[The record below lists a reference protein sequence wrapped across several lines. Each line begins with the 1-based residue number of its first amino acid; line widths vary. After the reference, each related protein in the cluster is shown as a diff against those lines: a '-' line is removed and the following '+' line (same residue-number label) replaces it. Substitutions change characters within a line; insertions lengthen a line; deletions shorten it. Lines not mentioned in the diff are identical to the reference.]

1 MKFAL
6 SVPDWVPRWRSFFPI
21 VDVLGRYKRRDLS
34 HDLFA
39 GLVVSVITV
48 PQAIAYAFLAGLPPQ
63 AGLYASVVPPLLYAV
78 LGSSPSLA
86 VGPVAV
92 IAIMVAEAVRAHA
105 AAFSDAYLG
114 VTAVIC
120 LQSAITL
127 WLLRL
132 TQMGGIVNL
141 LSHPVISGF
150 INAAA
155 IMIILSQLTALTGIP
170 SVDGSP
176 FTQARHLVADFS
188 AVNPVVLAIGCT
200 SIVVLWLVQRYGFF
214 LVLPFLRRV
223 GRNHPIT
230 RTGPML
236 VAIAAIAAVAAF
248 GLDQRYAV
256 ATVGPIDGGLP
267 ALAWPPFDL
276 ALWLDLMPASAM
288 IALVAYVQSFSIG
301 TQLAQRKRKRLNP
314 NQELIA
320 LGAADFGAAFTGG
333 MPVAGS
339 LSRSTGG
346 GRTPLTGVF
355 CALFVL
361 VTVLWLTPYFAALP
375 HAALAAII
383 IMSVSDFIDF
393 SPVYR
398 YWKFY
403 RHDSITHI
411 VSLLGVLLFG
421 VERGLLIGIL
431 VAVALFVRRSSRPH
445 IAIVGRV
452 GDSAHFRSE
461 LRYQV
466 ATHPHVMAVR
476 IDENLYFANAS
487 LVETRLLRLVSRN
500 PKIRHLLLVC
510 SSINFIDT
518 SGLEMLERI
527 DRALIRSDVK
537 LHLSEVKGPVMDQL
551 NASDLPRELSGQIFF
566 TTDEAMRELETVA

>member
-1 MKFAL
+1 M
-6 SVPDWVPRWRSFFPI
+6 
-21 VDVLGRYKRRDLS
+21 
-34 HDLFA
+34 
-39 GLVVSVITV
+39 VV
-48 PQAIAYAFLAGLPPQ
+48 
-63 AGLYASVVPPLLYAV
+63 
-78 LGSSPSLA
+78 
-86 VGPVAV
+86 
-92 IAIMVAEAVRAHA
+92 
-105 AAFSDAYLG
+105 
-114 VTAVIC
+114 
-120 LQSAITL
+120 
-127 WLLRL
+127 
-132 TQMGGIVNL
+132 
-141 LSHPVISGF
+141 
-150 INAAA
+150 
-155 IMIILSQLTALTGIP
+155 
-170 SVDGSP
+170 
-176 FTQARHLVADFS
+176 
-188 AVNPVVLAIGCT
+188 
-200 SIVVLWLVQRYGFF
+200 
-214 LVLPFLRRV
+214 
-223 GRNHPIT
+223 
-230 RTGPML
+230 
-236 VAIAAIAAVAAF
+236 F
-248 GLDQRYAV
+248 GLDHRYGV

-267 ALAWPPFDL
+267 EFAWPPFDL

-301 TQLAQRKRKRLNP
+301 TQLAQRKRQRLNP

-398 YWKFY
+398 YWTFY

-411 VSLLGVLLFG
+411 VSLLGG
-421 VERGLLIGIL
+421 
-431 VAVALFVRRSSRPH
+431 VAVRRRARAADRHSRCGRAVRAPFEPPEHRDRRPGRRLGALPQR
-445 IAIVGRV
+445 A
-452 GDSAHFRSE
+452 
-461 LRYQV
+461 RYRV

-510 SSINFIDT
+510 TSINFIDT
-518 SGLEMLERI
+518 SGLEMLERV
-527 DRALIRSDVK
+527 DRELIRSDVK

-551 NASDLPRELSGQIFF
+551 NASDLPRELSGRIFF
-566 TTDEAMRELETVA
+566 TTDEAMRELEKLA

>member
-1 MKFAL
+1 MKFAF
-6 SVPDWVPRWRSFFPI
+6 SVPDWVPPWRNFFPLI
-21 VDVLGRYKRRDLS
+21 EVLGNYKRRDLS

-63 AGLYASVVPPLLYAV
+63 AGLYASVVPPLLYAL
-78 LGSSPSLA
+78 LGSSPGLA

-105 AAFSDAYLG
+105 PAFSDAYLG

-132 TQMGGIVNL
+132 TNMGGVVNL

-155 IMIILSQLTALTGIP
+155 ILIILSQLTAFTGIP
-170 SVDGSP
+170 VSDGSP
-176 FTQARHLVADFS
+176 FAQARHLVTDVS
-188 AVNPVVLAIGCT
+188 ALNPVTLAIGCA
-200 SIVVLWLVQRYGFF
+200 SVALLWLMQRFGYY

-230 RTGPML
+230 RFGPML
-236 VAIAAIAAVAAF
+236 VAIFGIGAVILF
-248 GLDQRYAV
+248 GLDQRFTV
-256 ATVGPIDGGLP
+256 ATVGPIGGGLP
-267 ALAWPPFDL
+267 TLSLPPFDF
-276 ALWLDLMPASAM
+276 AQWIDLMPASAM

-301 TQLAQRKRKRLNP
+301 TQLAQRKRQRLNP

-320 LGAADFGAAFTGG
+320 LGAAEFGAAFTGG

-346 GRTPLTGVF
+346 GRTALTGVF

-361 VTVLWLTPYFAALP
+361 VTVLWLTPFAARLP
-375 HAALAAII
+375 LSALAAII

-393 SPVYR
+393 SPIYR

-411 VSLLGVLLFG
+411 VALLGVLLFG
-421 VERGLLIGIL
+421 VERGLLIGII

-452 GDSAHFRSE
+452 GETAHFRSE
-461 LRYQV
+461 LRHQV

-476 IDENLYFANAS
+476 IDENLYFANAN

-500 PKIRHLLLVC
+500 AKIRHVLLVC
-510 SSINFIDT
+510 SAINFIDT
-518 SGLEMLERI
+518 SGLAMLERL
-527 DRALIRSDVK
+527 DRELTRHDVQ

-551 NASDLPRELSGQIFF
+551 NAADLPRELSGRIFF
-566 TTDEAMRELETVA
+566 TTDEAMRELGATA

>member
-1 MKFAL
+1 MKFAF
-6 SVPDWVPRWRSFFPI
+6 SVPDWMSQWRNFFPLI
-21 VDVLGRYKRRDLS
+21 SVLGNYKRRDLS

-39 GLVVSVITV
+39 GLVISVITV

-78 LGSSPSLA
+78 LGSSPGLA

-92 IAIMVAEAVRAHA
+92 IAIMVAEAARAHA
-105 AAFSDAYLG
+105 PAFSDAYLG

-132 TQMGGIVNL
+132 TNMGGVVNL

-155 IMIILSQLTALTGIP
+155 IMIILSQLTAFTGIP
-170 SVDGSP
+170 AIEGSP
-176 FTQARHLVADFS
+176 FAQALHLVSDLS
-188 AVNPVVLAIGCT
+188 ALNPVTLAVGCA
-200 SIVVLWLVQRYGFF
+200 SIALLWLMQRFGFY

-230 RTGPML
+230 RFGPML
-236 VAIAAIAAVAAF
+236 VAVGAIGAVVAF
-248 GLDQRYAV
+248 GLDEHYAV
-256 ATVGPIDGGLP
+256 ATVGPIAGGLP
-267 ALAWPPFDL
+267 RLSWPPFDV
-276 ALWLDLMPASAM
+276 ALWIDLMPASAM

-301 TQLAQRKRKRLNP
+301 TQLAQRKRQRLNP

-339 LSRSTGG
+339 LSRSTGR

-361 VTVLWLTPYFAALP
+361 VTLLWLTRFAAPLP

-411 VSLLGVLLFG
+411 VALLGVLLFG

-431 VAVALFVRRSSRPH
+431 VAVALLVRRSSRPH

-452 GDSAHFRSE
+452 GDSAHFRNE

-476 IDENLYFANAS
+476 IDENLYFANAN

-510 SSINFIDT
+510 SAINFIDT
-518 SGLEMLERI
+518 SGLEMLERVG
-527 DRALIRSDVK
+527 RELIRRDVQ
-537 LHLSEVKGPVMDQL
+537 LNLSEVKGPVMDQL
-551 NASDLPRELSGQIFF
+551 NASDLPRELSGRIFF
-566 TTDEAMRELETVA
+566 TTDEAMRELGKTG

>member
-1 MKFAL
+1 MKFAF
-6 SVPDWVPRWRSFFPI
+6 SVPEWVAHWRSYFPI
-21 VDVLGRYKRRDLS
+21 IDVLGRYKRRDLS

-105 AAFSDAYLG
+105 PAFSDAYLG
-114 VTAVIC
+114 VTTVIC
-120 LQSAITL
+120 LQSAIAL
-127 WLLRL
+127 WLLRI
-132 TQMGGIVNL
+132 TSMGGIVNL

-170 SVDGSP
+170 AIDGSP
-176 FTQARHLVADFS
+176 FAQARHLVSDMMAL
-188 AVNPVVLAIGCT
+188 NPVALAIGAA
-200 SIVVLWLVQRYGFF
+200 SFLLLWLVQRFGFY

-223 GRNHPIT
+223 GRNHPVT
-230 RTGPML
+230 RIGPML
-236 VAIAAIAAVAAF
+236 VAIVAIGAVVAF
-248 GLDQRYAV
+248 GLDTRFAV
-256 ATVGPIDGGLP
+256 ATIGPIPAGLP
-267 ALAWPPFDL
+267 PLTLPPFDFV
-276 ALWLDLMPASAM
+276 LWIDVMPASAM

-301 TQLAQRKRKRLNP
+301 TQLAQRKRQRINP

-320 LGAADFGAAFTGG
+320 LGAADFAAAFTGG

-361 VTVLWLTPYFAALP
+361 VTVVWLTPLFAALP

-393 SPVYR
+393 SPIYR

-411 VSLLGVLLFG
+411 AALLGVLLFG

-431 VAVALFVRRSSRPH
+431 VAIALFVRRSSRPH
-445 IAIVGRV
+445 IAIVGRI

-476 IDENLYFANAS
+476 IDENLYFANAN
-487 LVETRLLRLVSRN
+487 LVETRLLRLVARN

-510 SSINFIDT
+510 SAINFIDT

-527 DRALIRSDVK
+527 DSELIRRDVQ

-551 NASDLPRELSGQIFF
+551 NASDLPSELSGRIFF
-566 TTDEAMRELETVA
+566 TTDEAMRELETAV

>member
-1 MKFAL
+1 MKFAF
-6 SVPDWVPRWRSFFPI
+6 SVPDWVPPWRNFFPLI
-21 VDVLGRYKRRDLS
+21 EVLGNYKRRDLS

-63 AGLYASVVPPLLYAV
+63 AGLYASVVPALLYAV

-105 AAFSDAYLG
+105 PAFSDAYLG

-132 TQMGGIVNL
+132 TNMGGVVNL

-155 IMIILSQLTALTGIP
+155 ILIILSQLTAFTGIP
-170 SVDGSP
+170 ASDGSP
-176 FTQARHLVADFS
+176 FAQARHLVTDLS
-188 AVNPVVLAIGCT
+188 ALNPVTLAVGFA
-200 SIVVLWLVQRYGFF
+200 SVALLWLMQRFGYY

-223 GRNHPIT
+223 GRNHQIT
-230 RTGPML
+230 RFGPML
-236 VAIAAIAAVAAF
+236 VAIFAIGAVIAF

-267 ALAWPPFDL
+267 TLSLPPFDL
-276 ALWLDLMPASAM
+276 AQWIDLMPASAM

-301 TQLAQRKRKRLNP
+301 TQLAQRKRQRLNP

-339 LSRSTGG
+339 MSRSTGG
-346 GRTPLTGVF
+346 GRTALTGVF

-361 VTVLWLTPYFAALP
+361 VTVLWLTPFAARLP
-375 HAALAAII
+375 LAALAAII

-393 SPVYR
+393 SPIYR

-403 RHDSITHI
+403 RHDSITH
-411 VSLLGVLLFG
+411 VVALFGVLLFG

-452 GDSAHFRSE
+452 GETAHFRSE
-461 LRYQV
+461 LRHQV

-476 IDENLYFANAS
+476 IDENLYFANAN

-500 PKIRHLLLVC
+500 AKIRHLLLVC
-510 SSINFIDT
+510 SAINFIDT
-518 SGLEMLERI
+518 SGLAMLERL
-527 DRALIRSDVK
+527 DRELTRRDVQ

-551 NASDLPRELSGQIFF
+551 NAADLPRELSGRIFF
-566 TTDEAMRELETVA
+566 TTDEAMRELGTTG